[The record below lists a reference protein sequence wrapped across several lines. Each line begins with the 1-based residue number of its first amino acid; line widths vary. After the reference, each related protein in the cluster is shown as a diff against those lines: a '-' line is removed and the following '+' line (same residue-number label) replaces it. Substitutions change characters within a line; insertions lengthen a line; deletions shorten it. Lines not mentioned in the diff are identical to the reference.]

1 MNHEKH
7 PDTVVPPYGAGEKL
21 ESSEIIKIMFNR
33 NIFNSHSQSPDWE
46 CIIIETHFCVPK
58 EGFGNKLRGV
68 GFGNKLR
75 GVGFGRYELLEN
87 TYKIINFL
95 LIFEKS

>member
-68 GFGNKLR
+68 GFGS
-75 GVGFGRYELLEN
+75 YELLEN

>member
-68 GFGNKLR
+68 GFG
-75 GVGFGRYELLEN
+75 RYELLEN